1 MARDRKCGRIDQRY
15 CGQQQH
21 CNVLHPAS
29 FQVDESVRGRQYR
42 RIDTLPRERRI
53 ATRFKEGTTDQYGH
67 FTIRGVAP
75 GKYKAFAF
83 ATAPGFDDF
92 TDPEFMRPLESKDE
106 SVSVEEN
113 GKQTLQLKLMSDS
126 DSPSK

>member
-29 FQVDESVRGRQYR
+29 FQVDESVRG
-42 RIDTLPRERRI
+42 
-53 ATRFKEGTTDQYGH
+53 
-67 FTIRGVAP
+67 VAP
-75 GKYKAFAF
+75 GKYKTFAF
-83 ATAPGFDDF
+83 ATTPGFDDV
-92 TDPEFMRPLESKDE
+92 TDLEFMRSLESKGE
-106 SVSVEEN
+106 CVSVEEN
-113 GKQTLQLKLMSDS
+113 GKQMLQLSLIEIDS

>member
-1 MARDRKCGRIDQRY
+1 
-15 CGQQQH
+15 
-21 CNVLHPAS
+21 
-29 FQVDESVRGRQYR
+29 VDESVRGRQYR

-75 GKYKAFAF
+75 GKNKTFAF
-83 ATAPGFDDF
+83 ATTPGFDDV
-92 TDPEFMRPLESKDE
+92 TDLKFMRSLESKGE
-106 SVSVEEN
+106 SVSVEDN
-113 GKQTLQLKLMSDS
+113 GKQTLQLSLIEIDS